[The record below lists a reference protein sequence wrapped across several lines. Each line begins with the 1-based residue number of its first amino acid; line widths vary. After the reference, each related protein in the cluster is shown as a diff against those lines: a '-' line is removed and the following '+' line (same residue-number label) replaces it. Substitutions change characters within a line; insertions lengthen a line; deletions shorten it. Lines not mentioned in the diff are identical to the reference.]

1 MNNFFPALGHVE
13 MPPLWPPANAAR
25 YAKRSQGGKVPKKK
39 TVTEL
44 AAFSTW
50 KINPLS

>member
-13 MPPLWPPANAAR
+13 MPPLWPPANVAR

-39 TVTEL
+39 NSNWTGGV
-44 AAFSTW
+44 FHV
-50 KINPLS
+50 KN